1 MSTGCS
7 IDWSRTA
14 RSLENHHLRSRPT
27 QRWNGRA
34 LRFRRADERA
44 NLRHIYSTM
53 SGPDARSPRYRH
65 HGQSCGS
72 QGRWR
77 APGNRSGGRVP
88 AISAAVFAGFQSD
101 RTGLQQSEI
110 EAAQGRRAHSQRT
123 LSQNRLDFPLLQN
136 SRMYKFLRAC
146 GVWVNVS
153 GICSR
158 PSPWGTFTSYSLP
171 ASWRTPFRVKNGP
184 DGPETLL
191 PVYLEQRTSPDR
203 HGWSVQCHSRP
214 SRQLSGRAAG
224 LWSRS
229 ITNAPI
235 SSLWI
240 YFNYCGLPPI
250 LSGLPCASDVM

>member
-1 MSTGCS
+1 MCIRDRLCASC
-7 IDWSRTA
+7 D
-14 RSLENHHLRSRPT
+14 RSGHSAWPEV
-27 QRWNGRA
+27 
-34 LRFRRADERA
+34 
-44 NLRHIYSTM
+44 
-53 SGPDARSPRYRH
+53 
-65 HGQSCGS
+65 
-72 QGRWR
+72 
-77 APGNRSGGRVP
+77 APGLTPHSIQQNYAQTVVSTRIVP
-88 AISAAVFAGFQSD
+88 GCVQ
-101 RTGLQQSEI
+101 
-110 EAAQGRRAHSQRT
+110 
-123 LSQNRLDFPLLQN
+123 
-136 SRMYKFLRAC
+136 FLGEEKRFYTA
-146 GVWVNVS
+146 W
-153 GICSR
+153 
-158 PSPWGTFTSYSLP
+158 
-171 ASWRTPFRVKNGP
+171 VKNGP